1 MYHEAHPPRGERMNF
16 TELQLDILF
25 KLWRNRCF
33 RRNATLQIDNVVRA
47 APSHLIGRIRT
58 EMDELIRKG
67 IVIKIPHRHGDKVF
81 INPNYKLEIEQALKK
96 IHTFL

>member
-1 MYHEAHPPRGERMNF
+1 VNF

-33 RRNATLQIDNVVRA
+33 RRNATLQIDNVVKG
-47 APSHLIGRIRT
+47 APSHVIGRMRE
-58 EMDELIRKG
+58 EMDGLIRKG

-81 INPNYKLEIEQALKK
+81 INLEYKFEIERALKK
-96 IHTFL
+96 IHSFL

>member
-1 MYHEAHPPRGERMNF
+1 MVSF

-33 RRNATLQIDNVVRA
+33 RRNATLQVDNVVKG
-47 APSHLIGRIRT
+47 APSHLIGTMRD
-58 EMDELIRKG
+58 EMDDLIRKS

-81 INPNYKLEIEQALKK
+81 INSEYKFEIEKALKK
-96 IHTFL
+96 IHHFL

>member
-1 MYHEAHPPRGERMNF
+1 MVNF

-33 RRNATLQIDNVVRA
+33 RRNATLQVDNVVKG
-47 APSHLIGRIRT
+47 APSHLIG
-58 EMDELIRKG
+58 EMRKEIDDLIRKG

-81 INPNYKLEIEQALKK
+81 INLEYKFEIERALKK
-96 IHTFL
+96 IHSFL